1 MVVYIGDVDVRSAL
15 HHRGVVVCCRH
26 GGATILAFR
35 FTVLSNSFLLLLGL
49 RRLLFFLALSIGFFF
64 SIWGIRSLFR
74 YQLLTLRMREQQ
86 SVFLRIVVGFIGL

>member
-35 FTVLSNSFLLLLGL
+35 FTVLSDSLLLLLSL

-64 SIWGIRSLFR
+64 TVWGIRSLLR
-74 YQLLTLRMREQQ
+74 YQLFTLRVRKQE
-86 SVFLRIVVGFIGL
+86 SVFL